1 MARNGTEQVRQL
13 QRTLYRTSKQSKA
26 VKFYSLHDKVWRTDV
41 LREAWEQVKAN
52 RGAPGVDG
60 ESIEGIE
67 SRGEEES
74 MLSRL
79 QQELRAKTYR
89 FQPVRRVDIPKP
101 KGGTRPLGI
110 ATVEDRVVQTAMKL
124 VLEPIFEADFHNCSY
139 GYRPQRNAKMACKA
153 IRKDLYQRAWGVVEI
168 DFRSYFTTI
177 AHAKLMVLI
186 KQRVVDGSMLRL
198 IKQSLTVGVAYQ
210 GNVEPTKVGV
220 PQGSPTS
227 PLYSNI
233 YLNLLDQVLQKRDY
247 PEKLGAT
254 LHRYAD
260 DAILICRRSGTQ
272 ALQAFEAIAKRMELT
287 VNLDKTRI
295 TKLTEGFD
303 FIGFEFVKRRSPTS
317 GKPCISGAPAGVGQL
332 GAGETRPQGEQRL
345 RRRSVG
351 AVQGEAPAARHA
363 SRAHR
368 LAMRG
373 EPREIG
379 IAQALGARRAQS
391 FRPRGGEKLG
401 MAFEREGLL
410 DRVGDH
416 QRLTLGA
423 ARGESADR
431 LFHRRRI
438 GEEIADQRRLGSRLE
453 RGRRRQACGD
463 GAAPLLGRHG
473 FSEAFDDVASGE
485 RRRQADQP
493 GALAAAHRQISQRE
507 RQHRGA
513 VDLGA
518 GRKRRGVG
526 HRRRAIEPDPDRMR
540 GLPFALAH
548 ERAVLARR
556 AAPVDPRRRLA
567 GDEGAKLPEGFA
579 WPRLASA
586 MHAMQQRMGDLAR
599 RDDEA
604 RQARRQRRGLV
615 ADASL

>member
-26 VKFYSLHDKVWRTDV
+26 VRFYSLHDKVWRTDV

-60 ESIEGIE
+60 ESIEGLV

-79 QQELRAKTYR
+79 QRELRAKTYR

-124 VLEPIFEADFHNCSY
+124 VLEPIFEADFHHCSY

-177 AHAKLMVLI
+177 SHAKLMVLI

-210 GNVEPTKVGV
+210 GKVEPTKVGV
-220 PQGSPTS
+220 PQGSPIS

-233 YLNLLDQVLQKRDY
+233 FLNLLDQVWHKRGY
-247 PEKLGAT
+247 PGKLGAT

-260 DAILICRRSGTQ
+260 DAILVCRRSGTQ

-317 GKPCISGAPAGVGQL
+317 GKPCIYTLPSK
-332 GAGETRPQGEQRL
+332 TSQRKI
-345 RRRSVG
+345 RRQIKSFTK
-351 AVQGEAPAARHA
+351 
-363 SRAHR
+363 
-368 LAMRG
+368 
-373 EPREIG
+373 
-379 IAQALGARRAQS
+379 RRAPIQPAEFVKQVNQTVRGWVGYYRHTNAS
-391 FRPRGGEKLG
+391 DAFRNLQRFINTRFRRYLNYRSKGRGFGWKKYPNT
-401 MAFEREGLL
+401 
-410 DRVGDH
+410 
-416 QRLTLGA
+416 TLY
-423 ARGESADR
+423 ARGMIYIGSGVIEYDR
-431 LFHRRRI
+431 
-438 GEEIADQRRLGSRLE
+438 EPA
-453 RGRRRQACGD
+453 
-463 GAAPLLGRHG
+463 HG
-473 FSEAFDDVASGE
+473 V
-485 RRRQADQP
+485 
-493 GALAAAHRQISQRE
+493 
-507 RQHRGA
+507 
-513 VDLGA
+513 
-518 GRKRRGVG
+518 
-526 HRRRAIEPDPDRMR
+526 
-540 GLPFALAH
+540 
-548 ERAVLARR
+548 
-556 AAPVDPRRRLA
+556 
-567 GDEGAKLPEGFA
+567 
-579 WPRLASA
+579 
-586 MHAMQQRMGDLAR
+586 
-599 RDDEA
+599 
-604 RQARRQRRGLV
+604 
-615 ADASL
+615 